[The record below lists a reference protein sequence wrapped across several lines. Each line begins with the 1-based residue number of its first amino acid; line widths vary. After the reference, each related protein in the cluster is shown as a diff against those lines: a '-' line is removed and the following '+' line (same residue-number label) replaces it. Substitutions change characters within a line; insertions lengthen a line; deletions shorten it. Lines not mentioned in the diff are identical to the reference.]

1 MVTTYLRLYDLVTNY
16 LFQGDLDLST
26 WVIQFE
32 VSPVPLT
39 LVTSKKQGLI
49 NLPMR
54 GWRYLDMNGTMMQD
68 DDTLT
73 VTGKYISHLSF
84 N

>member
-54 GWRYLDMNGTMMQD
+54 GWRYWDGTMMQD

-73 VTGKYISHLSF
+73 VTGKYIGCMTVAL
-84 N
+84 